1 MADGTKSSDH
11 AVPGKKKKGSR
22 SDKKEPK
29 KRGLGGSVNKSMR
42 SEKSG
47 EKGKKA
53 TAKGGKTKKSEDD
66 LDIESDSEEQEQ
78 SEAQESD

>member
-29 KRGLGGSVNKSMR
+29 KRGLAAVNKSMR

-53 TAKGGKTKKSEDD
+53 PAKGGKTKKSEDD

>member
-1 MADGTKSSDH
+1 MADGTKSTDH

-22 SDKKEPK
+22 SEKKEGK
-29 KRGLGGSVNKSMR
+29 KRGLGDAVNKSMR

-53 TAKGGKTKKSEDD
+53 GAKGGKSKKSEDD
-66 LDIESDSEEQEQ
+66 LDIESDSESNE
-78 SEAQESD
+78 